1 MLYGILNLGSAAKTN
16 LELLKRSLRKAVRA
30 IDFARYQAHCEPLFK
45 KYNLLNVDNMYK
57 IEVAKF
63 MFDFITKIVLKFSM
77 TFSSR
82 RTYVIITKKDNLQM
96 TISPSPWSPQTTN
109 EDQLFIKESKSGIRC
124 QRI

>member
-16 LELLKRSLRKAVRA
+16 LEPLKRSLRKAVRV